1 MVTTSN
7 VKEFA
12 KMAVLIVSILVAL
25 ATVIGF
31 SSQYFAG
38 PDNQVEEACEA
49 VIKSQTGI
57 DIDLSPDSPETT
69 TGATIQI
76 VSANPDD
83 EAV

>member
-1 MVTTSN
+1 MVITSN

-12 KMAVLIVSILVAL
+12 KMSVILISVIVAI
-25 ATVIGF
+25 AAAIGF
-31 SSQYFAG
+31 SSQYFSG

-49 VIKSQTGI
+49 VIKAETGA
-57 DIDLSPDSPETT
+57 DIDLSSDSPETT